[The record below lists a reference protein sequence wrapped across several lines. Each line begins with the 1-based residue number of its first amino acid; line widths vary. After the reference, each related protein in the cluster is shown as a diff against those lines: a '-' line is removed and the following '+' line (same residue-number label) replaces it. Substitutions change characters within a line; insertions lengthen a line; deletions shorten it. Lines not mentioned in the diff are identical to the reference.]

1 MGNQKRGFR
10 VLLDGSHLQAAPRR
24 AKCCA
29 GRGANGK
36 VASDRINTSLTSTTA
51 SFSTG
56 SAEREGS
63 DRAELGRADEAV
75 EPRSRRKRAVV
86 LTAVRQATAIER
98 HPRGVDYAN
107 RAVLQPRASL
117 GLLRRVPPRLIDAAW
132 WCCAGATDVFAESRR
147 QQSHRVR
154 LRAEPMQNRPGV
166 GRQADISADEK
177 AQCTRKESNLQPTD

>member
-75 EPRSRRKRAVV
+75 EPRGRRKRAAA

-98 HPRGVDYAN
+98 HRRCVRYAA
-107 RAVLQPRASL
+107 RAVLQPPASL
-117 GLLRRVPPRLIDAAW
+117 GLLRRV
-132 WCCAGATDVFAESRR
+132 
-147 QQSHRVR
+147 R
-154 LRAEPMQNRPGV
+154 LRQSAQQEGVAPVLRMCSPSHVGSNATEFGCGTSRCKIGLAWGARP
-166 GRQADISADEK
+166 
-177 AQCTRKESNLQPTD
+177 T

>member
-36 VASDRINTSLTSTTA
+36 VASDRINRSLTSTTA

-75 EPRSRRKRAVV
+75 EPRGRRKRAAASRPFGKRRR
-86 LTAVRQATAIER
+86 LNDIGAVCAT
-98 HPRGVDYAN
+98 
-107 RAVLQPRASL
+107 QL
-117 GLLRRVPPRLIDAAW
+117 GPCSSLLRPWGCSDASGYGNRRSKRVLHRCYGCVRRVTSAATPPSSAAGRADAKSAW
-132 WCCAGATDVFAESRR
+132 RGA
-147 QQSHRVR
+147 
-154 LRAEPMQNRPGV
+154 PG
-166 GRQADISADEK
+166 RHK
-177 AQCTRKESNLQPTD
+177 CR